1 MLLLYMQESDK
12 ISPKVQRVLEI
23 IPGILLWF
31 FILLPFIG
39 SLNSL
44 AQLVINFIIILSIY
58 WLYRA
63 LLVTTGGII
72 GYIRYKNDSKKNWM
86 DEINKLEKEK
96 LPDYKSLPESFLPK
110 QLIVIANY
118 GEDYDVLS
126 RSIKGLIAQNYPRE
140 LFYLS
145 VSIEERKAKKDA
157 DYAKRGEYLK
167 RDFGDFFEDRLMFF
181 VHPDGITGEAI
192 GAAANRA
199 WGAKSAVETLEKKGE
214 NIEEFLITAPD
225 GDIKF
230 DKEYFAAMTYKWL
243 TANER
248 NKKFYQTALYTF
260 NNNYWDVPFLIRI
273 LSISLT
279 IPVLASSVVEKNRRE
294 TFSCY
299 TLNLKLMKDVNYWD
313 TSLAIDDTTFYWRPY
328 FFLNG
333 NWKCEVFFVPLSA
346 DAIYNPKYLAN
357 HYEQYKQYVRWGWG
371 VISFPIGI
379 KALYSNKKISMIE
392 KVTKTIHLIEVFVVS
407 KVIGFLIAFGL
418 PILLL
423 FNSGLDNYVI
433 SYTAPRIISTVLN
446 FTTIFLI
453 PTAILKILLLPPRPA
468 GMSLPKFFFLVLIEI
483 PLNIVVLLTYSFL
496 PFVEA
501 TTRMMFGQDHAKRI
515 KWSEKQLSQN

>member
-1 MLLLYMQESDK
+1 MQGNDK
-12 ISPKVQRVLEI
+12 LSPKLQRTLEI

-31 FILLPFIG
+31 FILLPIIG
-39 SLNSL
+39 SFNSI
-44 AQLVINFIIILSIY
+44 AQIVINFIVVLSIY

-63 LLVTTGGII
+63 LIVTVGGII
-72 GYIRYKNDSKKNWM
+72 GYIRYKQDSKKDWLK
-86 DEINKLEKEK
+86 EINSLKKEE
-96 LPDYKSLPESFLPK
+96 LPDFESLPSTFLPK
-110 QLIVIANY
+110 QLVVIANY
-118 GEDYDVLS
+118 GEDYEVLS
-126 RSIKGLIAQNYPRE
+126 RSIRGLMAQNYPRE
-140 LFYLS
+140 LLYLS

-181 VHPDGITGEAI
+181 VHPDGIAGEAI

-199 WGAKSAVETLEKKGE
+199 WGAKSAVETLENRGE

-225 GDIKF
+225 GDIMF
-230 DKEYFAAMTYKWL
+230 DKQYFAAMTYKWL
-243 TANER
+243 VSEKR

-260 NNNYWDVPFLIRI
+260 NNNYWDVPLLIRI

-279 IPVLASSVVEKNRRE
+279 IPVLASSIMEKNRRE

-299 TLNLKLMKDVNYWD
+299 SLNLKLMKDVNYWD

-333 NWKCEVFFVPLSA
+333 DWKCEVFFVPLSA
-346 DAIYNPKYLAN
+346 DAIYNPKYMKN

-379 KALYSNKKISMIE
+379 KALYSNKKISIFE
-392 KVTKTIHLIEVFVVS
+392 KVSKTIHLLEVFVIS

-423 FNSGLDNYVI
+423 FNSGLDNYVV
-433 SYTAPRIISTVLN
+433 SYTAPRILSTVLN
-446 FTTIFLI
+446 ITTIFLV
-453 PTAILKILLLPPRPA
+453 PVAILKILLLPPRPEKI
-468 GMSLPKFFFLVLIEI
+468 STPKFIFFVILEI
-483 PLNIVVLLTYSFL
+483 PLNILVLLTYSFL